1 MATELK
7 LPSIERNVNEHEDV
21 KFYPRNSVNKERLLW
36 ESFKKGSESAFIAI
50 YKQYF
55 QILYNYGRQ
64 ISGDTDLIKDCIQ
77 EAFITLRKN
86 RKNLASVSSIKAYLL
101 KIIRC
106 KIIKE
111 LKKNKRRNELII
123 HESPLD
129 FQIVP
134 STEHLIIERQFK
146 DHQLEKIN
154 KALNCLSQR
163 QREAIYYYYY
173 NDLSYN
179 EIKDVMGFTS
189 TEAARN
195 LVYRALSTIRK
206 NALLIVSASL
216 FFL

>member
-21 KFYPRNSVNKERLLW
+21 KFYPRNSVNEERLLW

-64 ISGDTDLIKDCIQ
+64 VSGDTALIKDCIQ
-77 EAFITLRKN
+77 ESFITLRKN
-86 RKNLASVSSIKAYLL
+86 RKNLASVISIKAYLL
-101 KIIRC
+101 KVIRH
-106 KIIKE
+106 KILKE
-111 LKKNKRRNELII
+111 VKKNKRRSERILNY
-123 HESPLD
+123 SPLD
-129 FQIVP
+129 FEIAP
-134 STEHLIIERQFK
+134 SMENLIIERQFK

-154 KALNCLSQR
+154 QALNYLSQR

-206 NALLIVSASL
+206 NALLIVSGSL